1 MTVAAVRKV
10 AAAGDAVGAASAASM
25 NALVVLGEGAGAGAA
40 GDGAA
45 DDGAAGG
52 GVRRSV
58 LMRALRAACIESLEF
73 RPDIESREVRADRA
87 RVGAEG
93 GGRGA
98 DEGARADIGR
108 SYTPALVNGAMSKSS
123 T

>member
-10 AAAGDAVGAASAASM
+10 AAAGDAVGAASDASM

-45 DDGAAGG
+45 GG
-52 GVRRSV
+52 GVRRSL

-108 SYTPALVNGAMSKSS
+108 SYTPALVNLSLIHISEP
-123 T
+123 TRPY

>member
-25 NALVVLGEGAGAGAA
+25 NALVVLGEGSGAGAA

-52 GVRRSV
+52 VRRSL

-73 RPDIESREVRADRA
+73 RPEIESREVRADRA

-98 DEGARADIGR
+98 EEGARADIGR